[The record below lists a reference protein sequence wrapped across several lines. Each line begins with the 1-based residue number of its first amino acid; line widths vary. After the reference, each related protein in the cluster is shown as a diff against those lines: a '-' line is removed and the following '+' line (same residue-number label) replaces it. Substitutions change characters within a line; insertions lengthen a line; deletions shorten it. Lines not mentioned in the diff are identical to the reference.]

1 MSDAT
6 SLAGKYTQVMSQITD
21 ARLVSERQFLGVA
34 ALLFVTSSAVTIFWC
49 ASMSEMG
56 EMPMPGGWTMS
67 MVWMPICGEMWS
79 GRVTAFLGMWVVMM
93 AAMMLPSLVPM
104 LLRYRHALMRTGE
117 TRLGRPTTIAGVGY
131 FFVWSLFGMAAFL
144 VGATLSAVEVQQP
157 ALARAVPIA
166 VGGVVLIAGVIQFTA
181 WKAHNLTCWR
191 EVLWFGRPLS
201 ANPGAAWRQGVGL
214 ALHCGRCCANLMVI
228 LPAIGIMD
236 LRAMVFVTAAI
247 TAERLAPARERV
259 AQAIGAVVVGAGV
272 ILIAQAAGLP

>member
-6 SLAGKYTQVMSQITD
+6 SLGDNYTRAIPPITD

-34 ALLFVTSSAVTIFWC
+34 ALLFMTSSAVTIFWC

-67 MVWMPICGEMWS
+67 MVWMPMCGEMWA
-79 GRVTAFLGMWVVMM
+79 GRTAPFLGMWIVMM
-93 AAMMLPSLVPM
+93 VAMMLPSLVPM
-104 LLRYRHALMRTGE
+104 LLRYRRAVGRTGE
-117 TRLGRPTTIAGVGY
+117 TRLSRLTALVGFGY

-166 VGGVVLIAGVIQFTA
+166 VGGVVLIAGAIQFTA

-214 ALHCGRCCANLMVI
+214 ALHCSRCCANLMVI

-259 AQAIGAVVVGAGV
+259 AQAIARRRPIEWVDGSET
-272 ILIAQAAGLP
+272 